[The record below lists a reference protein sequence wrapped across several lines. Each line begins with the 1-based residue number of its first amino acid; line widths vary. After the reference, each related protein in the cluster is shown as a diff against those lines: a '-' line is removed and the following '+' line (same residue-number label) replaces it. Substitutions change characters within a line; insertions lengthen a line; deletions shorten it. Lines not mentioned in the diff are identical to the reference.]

1 MKIKIL
7 MIFGIFLFVMGFNC
21 YFVFGE
27 VVNPAFTGGTN
38 PYSGTGYSGTT
49 GGFSG
54 TNSYVGSGY
63 SGTSGTYSGT
73 TGTYSGTTGSF
84 SGTTT
89 STSGYDSGFGG
100 LNVQYTNPS
109 TGGSY
114 GYTNPS
120 QYWGDYGRENCNA
133 RQDIFM
139 QILPFGCS
147 PAVVRSDLLEEQNVP
162 VFCKVMSIQ
171 ANPLIDIS
179 RIRSIS
185 FAGSYPKGV
194 SGVSYYPS
202 RAALVGGNYGL
213 RNIESSPVNTEMG
226 YLVIVLSRQAVESN
240 MSDYVEG
247 NITANVDYDSE
258 GAYGIGQS
266 NYYLSEMSDEDWQS
280 NYRQYGFWNGKGYI
294 RAESIEADKAMI
306 GIYRS
311 DSTKVSEVTLN
322 RGATSQDIYLPG
334 FYCAAGL
341 NVRLE
346 GINAP
351 VESALLQIND
361 KQVWVSRGDRIL
373 DNACSVVDLKTNV
386 AGGGKVT
393 LNCPGKNGKIELFL
407 NPGSANF
414 IGGFGNAK
422 FAVGD
427 KINDEQKIYLAYLGS
442 DVDGRKFAVLV
453 KDGFSDTS
461 SEFADKGVYDV
472 VDKIAGKTNKNIFDL
487 RNLIKSGVENQYLKK
502 LSNVKKE
509 EIKNKVEVYTLGEN
523 EEVFGFKLSS
533 VLIATDSNFVTSDS
547 SINQKL
553 SMDYYQK
560 AIKYYEDL
568 ASLYPSEKRYEG
580 EDSYAALGLYEAGKL
595 SKAFNFNAKAQ
606 GYFEKLVR
614 TYPDS
619 SVARMISNE
628 AAGLMRYDTSKS
640 KATTMINNQQYLID
654 LLDFKKPSRNQ
665 LGATLLIEGKEVQL
679 GLNEIHTI
687 NRDSEIFSIQMNE
700 LKDDYV
706 ILKLDRVIGRNRS
719 VTRTERI
726 MNNNGQ
732 VNFEG
737 INIKLLNVNLDKQ
750 AKVILIPKSFGTRAQ
765 SNFSFKIGI
774 EKRGIR
780 LSTEQSKEMLESLE
794 KSLKQWKALN
804 DKLGNVV
811 RVMKGACF
819 ATSAILTA
827 KTYLEGLSGDSIA
840 RGTIMKGKGGWNEAC
855 ERLVGEKKYST
866 LQQCLLDKSGDID
879 KDVSI
884 YGREIEKTN
893 NIMKGIQ
900 NSVGKTKTDPFDIN
914 GQVDSKKVEAE
925 FKKKFDEMCKSAS
938 GSVTLPD
945 KDRTVV
951 PFTGEN
957 GICSMGN
964 MTHEQRREIYTLYN
978 TRNAGGSSV
987 LQDITNKELGKA
999 VLISKTF
1006 EDANKAENIAKQ
1018 NSKDFNLNI
1027 QSIVPAGDSVTMAD
1041 VKRIVKSDNTHPIYK
1056 NFKEGSYVVRVFIPP
1071 KKSFGNNFYEAESS
1085 VAGKEVIVEVKEVS
1099 GAKGTYLIG
1108 DKMFTVDGKEVTG
1121 DAGVSVKNY
1130 LSLAGIS
1137 RIKQTDNKAYHNSM
1151 KDIDKLVVKY
1161 FDRAPYKGLPAEIP
1175 LDVNEGWYIEMTYVL
1190 SGFGKPYDESGRP
1203 VNFYICNVGENGLI
1217 EFKQSG
1223 DDICRYYN
1231 ANTGADLNFPGMS
1244 AGDSKNLVGK
1254 ALSAIR
1260 EAAKQYGKDRINI
1273 NGRSFK
1279 SGTSFGGEE
1288 GRCSDF
1294 MSPSDCN
1301 ILFNVCDPVI
1311 CPASRCDLGG
1321 KYRVDNVIQS
1331 GVVGSLTLCLPNM
1344 REGIA
1349 IPICLS
1355 GVNAGLQSY
1364 ISILNST
1371 AQCLNESIQTGRNIG
1386 VCDEI
1391 KSIYLCDFFWKQAT
1405 PFLEILIPKLV
1416 EGLYGQGTRG
1426 GGEYLTVQ
1434 RAWDNTQGAI
1444 NFFTNQY
1451 AVNSMQAFSQRS
1463 TESVAVVDV
1472 CKNFA
1477 SISTGGI
1484 SNMFQSL
1491 IEPDSPVQFSGWF
1504 SEDVLTTAT
1513 IPPTSHYKVYY
1524 HIYAG
1529 KDIGSYYSVYL
1540 KNPTQVSSVN
1550 SIGYYTVARGF
1561 IARGG
1566 QADEA
1571 RDFTGPAGFK
1581 QLCININGKDECCFG
1596 SVSTSYLMNSIT
1608 DAYVQEQIKTD
1619 IRTEKECVSGT
1630 ASIYSLANP
1639 NLQAG
1644 VQKVIDP
1651 ALYNSGIIRVC
1662 ASENPGK
1669 KVLPTGE
1676 YDVSN
1681 STSDRWKNTGYCDD
1695 QTIKCWLDT
1704 NSVKKIVDNKAI
1716 LNETLDRV
1724 NLAQIGAYDYWTSDE
1739 SLSVANQAKTDIDNL
1754 IISSDDTKYTIET
1767 KIQYT
1772 ETYLTK
1778 LTVLGANNMYKA
1790 RGMYLLANLYRKV
1803 AENLLNIDA
1812 GNFSSDNNVVS
1823 DLVSNNLYDRV
1834 EPGEING
1841 YLTDEGRIYVRVYEN
1856 GVFREYDIS
1865 SFDYDSQTI
1874 ILVDGSVRKIGKDTS
1889 GRIIFV
1895 DSVSNGLSD
1904 SSLRDNIIITANYVP
1919 GGKKFYRYSE
1929 NKWFSDDNDFN
1940 LLNSAANLGYVD
1952 GIRWI
1957 AKKTNF
1963 LGNIVIENSV
1973 IDNKMFESDEKLAN
1987 RIFDVLK
1994 K

>member
-1 MKIKIL
+1 MIKSKFKFIL
-7 MIFGIFLFVMGFNC
+7 IAFFLISINC
-21 YFVFGE
+21 YFVLGE
-27 VVNPAFTGGTN
+27 F
-38 PYSGTGYSGTT
+38 
-49 GGFSG
+49 
-54 TNSYVGSGY
+54 VGS
-63 SGTSGTYSGT
+63 SGTYSGT
-73 TGTYSGTTGSF
+73 TGTYSGTTGYSSTTGYSGTTGTYSGTTGGF
-84 SGTTT
+84 SGTTGSIT
-89 STSGYDSGFGG
+89 STNGYDSGFGG

-120 QYWGDYGRENCNA
+120 QYWGDYGKENCNA

-185 FAGSYPKGV
+185 FTGQYPRGV

-202 RAALVGGNYGL
+202 RAALVGNNYGL

-226 YLVIVLSRQAVESN
+226 YLVIVLSRQPIESN
-240 MSDYVEG
+240 MTDYVEG
-247 NITANVDYDSE
+247 NITANIDYDSE
-258 GAYGIGQS
+258 GAYGIGQG

-280 NYRQYGFWNGKGYI
+280 NYKQYGFWNGKGYI
-294 RAESIEADKAMI
+294 RAESIESDRAII
-306 GIYRS
+306 GIYR
-311 DSTKVSEVTLN
+311 DDNTKVSEVNLM
-322 RGATSQDIYLPG
+322 RGETSKDIYLPG

-341 NVRLE
+341 NIRLE
-346 GINAP
+346 SIGAS

-361 KQVWVSRGDRIL
+361 KQIWVSKGDKIL
-373 DNACSVVDLKTNV
+373 DNKCSVVDLKTSV

-393 LNCPGKNGKIELFL
+393 LNCPGKNGKMELSL
-407 NPGSANF
+407 TPGSANF

-427 KINDEQKIYLAYLGS
+427 KINEEQKIYLAYLGS

-453 KDGFSDTS
+453 RDGFSDTS
-461 SEFADKGVYDV
+461 NEFADKGVYDI

-502 LSNVKKE
+502 LSNIKKE
-509 EIKNKVEVYTLGEN
+509 EIKSKVEVYTLGEN
-523 EEVFGFKLSS
+523 EEAFGFRLDS
-533 VLIATDSNFVTSDS
+533 VLIAIDSNFVTSDS
-547 SINQKL
+547 SVNQKL
-553 SMDYYQK
+553 AMDYYQK
-560 AIKYYEDL
+560 SIKQYEDL
-568 ASLYPSEKRYEG
+568 AELYPAEKRYEG

-595 SKAFNFNAKAQ
+595 SKAFNLNAKAQ
-606 GYFEKLVR
+606 GYFEKLVKN
-614 TYPDS
+614 YQDS
-619 SVARMISNE
+619 SVANMISNE
-628 AAGLMRYDTSKS
+628 VSGLMKYDTSNSKS
-640 KATTMINNQQYLID
+640 TIMINNQQYIID
-654 LLDFKKPSRNQ
+654 LLDFKKPTRNQ
-665 LGATLLIEGKEVQL
+665 LGATLLVDGKEVQL
-679 GLNEIHTI
+679 GLNEISTI
-687 NRDSEIFSIQMNE
+687 NRDNETLSVQVTE

-706 ILKLDRVIGRNRS
+706 ILKLDRIIGKNRS
-719 VTRTERI
+719 ITRSERL

-732 VNFEG
+732 VSFEG
-737 INIKLLNVNLDKQ
+737 INIKLLNLNLDKQ
-750 AKVILIPKSFGTRAQ
+750 AKVLLVPKSFGTRAQ
-765 SNFSFKIGI
+765 SSFSFKVGI
-774 EKRGIR
+774 EKRAIS
-780 LSTEQSKEMLESLE
+780 LSTEQSKEMLESLTN
-794 KSLKQWKALN
+794 SLKQWKSLN

-827 KTYLEGLSGDSIA
+827 KTYLNGLDGDSIA
-840 RGTIMKGKGGWNEAC
+840 RGTIMTGKGGWNEVC
-855 ERLVGEKKYST
+855 EKLVGEKKYST
-866 LQQCLLDKSGDID
+866 LQQCLLDKTSDID
-879 KDVSI
+879 KDVKI
-884 YGREIEKTN
+884 YGNEIEKTN

-900 NSVGKTKTDPFDIN
+900 DLVGKTKTDPLDLT
-914 GQVDSKKVEAE
+914 GQVDSKKVEEE

-945 KDRTVV
+945 KDKTVV
-951 PFTGEN
+951 PFAGAN
-957 GICSMGN
+957 GICGMGN

-978 TRNAGGSSV
+978 TKNSGGSSV
-987 LQDITNKELGKA
+987 LQDIANKELGKT
-999 VLISKTF
+999 VLTAKNF
-1006 EDANKAENIAKQ
+1006 EDANKAENIAIQ
-1018 NSKDFNLNI
+1018 NSKDFNLNL
-1027 QSIVPAGDSVTMAD
+1027 QSIIPAGDSVTMAD
-1041 VKRIVKSDNTHPIYK
+1041 VKRIVKSDSSHPIYK
-1056 NFKEGSYVVRVFIPP
+1056 NFKEGSYVIRVFIPP
-1071 KKSFGNNFYEAESS
+1071 KKSFGNNFYEAEPS
-1085 VAGKEVIVEVKEVS
+1085 VAGKEVIVEVKEV
-1099 GAKGTYLIG
+1099 KGSKGNYLIG
-1108 DKMFTVDGKEVTG
+1108 DKMYTLDGKEVI
-1121 DAGVSVKNY
+1121 DKAGVSVKNY

-1161 FDRAPYKGLPAEIP
+1161 FDRAPYKGLPAEVP
-1175 LDVNEGWYIEMTYVL
+1175 FEVNEGWYVELTYVL

-1203 VNFYICNVGENGLI
+1203 VNFYICNVGENGLM

-1244 AGDSKNLVGK
+1244 AGDSKTLVSK
-1254 ALSAIR
+1254 ALSAIT
-1260 EAAKQYGKDRINI
+1260 EAAKQYGKDRITI
-1273 NGRSFK
+1273 NGRGFK

-1311 CPASRCDLGG
+1311 CPSSRCDLGG
-1321 KYRVDNVIQS
+1321 QYRVDNVIQS
-1331 GVVGSLTLCLPNM
+1331 GIVGSLTLCLPNM

-1371 AQCLNESIQTGRNIG
+1371 AQCLNESIETGKNIG

-1405 PFLEILIPKLV
+1405 PFLEVLIPKLV

-1434 RAWDNTQGAI
+1434 RAWENTQGAI
-1444 NFFTNQY
+1444 TFFTNQY

-1463 TESVAVVDV
+1463 TETITTVDV

-1484 SNMFQSL
+1484 SSLFENL

-1529 KDIGSYYSVYL
+1529 KDMGSYYSVYL

-1581 QLCININGKDECCFG
+1581 QLCININGKDECGFG
-1596 SVSTSYLMNSIT
+1596 SVSTSYLLNSIT
-1608 DAYVQEQIKTD
+1608 DSYVQEQIRTD
-1619 IRTEKECVSGT
+1619 IKTEKECVSGT
-1630 ASIYSLANP
+1630 ASLYNLVNP

-1644 VQKVIDP
+1644 VQNAIDP

-1662 ASENPGK
+1662 ASQNPGK
-1669 KVLPTGE
+1669 KVLATGE
-1676 YDVSN
+1676 YDTTN
-1681 STSDRWKNTGYCDD
+1681 STYDRWKDTGYCDD
-1695 QTIKCWLDT
+1695 TTIRCWLDT
-1704 NSVKKIVDNKAI
+1704 NSVKSVVNNKAI
-1716 LNETLDRV
+1716 LNETLDSV
-1724 NLAQIGAYDYWTSDE
+1724 NLAQISYDYWTSDE
-1739 SLSVANQAKTDIDNL
+1739 SLSVANQAKKDIDDL
-1754 IISSDDTKYTIET
+1754 IITSEDTSYSIQG

-1772 ETYLTK
+1772 ETYLTR
-1778 LTVLGANNMYKA
+1778 LTVLGANNLYKS

-1803 AENLLNIDA
+1803 AESLLNVNSNVSVID
-1812 GNFSSDNNVVS
+1812 SSASNDF
-1823 DLVSNNLYDRV
+1823 VSNNIYDKV
-1834 EPGEING
+1834 EPGDING
-1841 YLTDEGRIYVRVYEN
+1841 YLTDEGRIYVNVYEN
-1856 GVFREYDIS
+1856 NVFKEYDIS
-1865 SFDYDSQTI
+1865 SFDYEAQTI
-1874 ILVDGSVRKIGKDTS
+1874 TLVGGSFRKIGKDTS
-1889 GRIIFV
+1889 GRIIFT
-1895 DSVSNGLSD
+1895 DSVNSVLSD
-1904 SSLRDNIIITANYVP
+1904 SSLRDNIIITANFVP
-1919 GGKKFYRYSE
+1919 GGKKFYRYSVGTG
-1929 NKWFSDDNDFN
+1929 WFSDDNDFN
-1940 LLNSAANLGYVD
+1940 LLNSAANLGYLD
-1952 GIRWI
+1952 GIRWVS
-1957 AKKTNF
+1957 KKTNF
-1963 LGNIVIENSV
+1963 LGNIVIENTV

-1987 RIFDVLK
+1987 RIFEVLK